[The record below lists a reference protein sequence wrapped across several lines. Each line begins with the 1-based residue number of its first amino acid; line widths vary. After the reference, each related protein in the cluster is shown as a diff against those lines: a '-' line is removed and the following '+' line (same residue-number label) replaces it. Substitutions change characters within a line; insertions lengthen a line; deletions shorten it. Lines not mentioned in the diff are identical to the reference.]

1 MAIFQVTLDDE
12 RLEELEADT
21 YVQEGP
27 MTTFFRTRGAGT
39 VVDSWATRL
48 ASYRTASLLAVRRVD
63 DAHDLVRPRSLAD
76 LRSA

>member
-1 MAIFQVTLDDE
+1 MATYQVTLDDE

-21 YVQEGP
+21 YLQEGP

-48 ASYRTASLLAVRRVD
+48 ASYRTASLLTVRRID
-63 DAHDLVRPRSLAD
+63 ETASLGRPRALAD